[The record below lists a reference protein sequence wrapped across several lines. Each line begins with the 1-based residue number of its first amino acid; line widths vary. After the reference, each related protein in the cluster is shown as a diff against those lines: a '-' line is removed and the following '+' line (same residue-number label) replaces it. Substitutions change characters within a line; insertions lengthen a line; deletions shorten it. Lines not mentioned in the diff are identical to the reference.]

1 MAYLAVLAVTMI
13 VATMALGALL
23 AVRAQARAAN
33 LMSDA
38 AEARL
43 YALSAMELGRLWIS
57 KDANWRANRSHGVWV
72 AGQPIGS
79 GTFTLEVTDPLD
91 GNLANRPHDAV
102 VMKATAVKGQARQV
116 LQVTLAAN
124 PTPLP
129 ALACALHTGGQIH
142 IRAGKRL
149 TAKFATLS
157 TNGDLRNDG
166 TITGNVEALTAS
178 TPGNVNGMLALG
190 VPSKAFP
197 ASTVPEMYASLG
209 TTIVPG
215 DTINKR
221 VLAPGYNPW
230 GATNADG
237 VYVIR
242 TTGNLTIKN
251 TRICGTLVV
260 ICPGHT
266 VTLEGQVLLQPARSD
281 YPALIVN
288 GNLVLKYSSTG
299 TTLSES
305 TQNTNYNPAGAPYQ
319 GVADSD
325 TADQYPCEIQGLV
338 HVIGTLD
345 FADDSLVRG
354 AVICESAASSDA
366 VQSHDSAEIV
376 YDPRLYSNSAYIPQG
391 YTTAVPMVPQ
401 AGSWQQCVN

>member
-33 LMSDA
+33 LMSDVA
-38 AEARL
+38 QARL
-43 YALSAMELGRLWIS
+43 DALSAIELGRLWIS
-57 KDANWRANRSHGVWV
+57 KDANWRANRSHGVWA

-79 GTFTLEVTDPLD
+79 GTFTLEVTDPVD
-91 GNLANRPHDAV
+91 GNLANRPHDPV

-116 LQVTLAAN
+116 LQVTLAAK

-166 TITGNVEALTAS
+166 TITANVEALTAS
-178 TPGNVNGMLALG
+178 TPGNVNGMLKLG
-190 VPSKAFP
+190 APPKAFP
-197 ASTVPEMYASLG
+197 GSTIPEMYANLG
-209 TTIVPG
+209 TTIAPG
-215 DTINKR
+215 NTIDKQ

-242 TTGNLTIKN
+242 TTSDLTVKN
-251 TRICGTLVV
+251 TRIYGTLVV
-260 ICPGHT
+260 ICPGHK
-266 VTLEGQVLLQPARSD
+266 VSLDGQVLLQPARPD
-281 YPALIVN
+281 YPALVVH
-288 GNLVLKYSSTG
+288 GNLVLQFTSTA
-299 TTLSES
+299 TPLSES
-305 TQNTNYNPAGAPYQ
+305 AQAANYNPAGAPYQ
-319 GVADSD
+319 GAVDSD
-325 TADQYPCEIQGLV
+325 TVDQYPSEIQGLV
-338 HVIGTLD
+338 HVTGALD
-345 FADDSLVRG
+345 VEQGSLIRG
-354 AVICESAASSDA
+354 AVLCESTAVPDAADYH
-366 VQSHDSAEIV
+366 QDCEIV
-376 YDPRLYSNSAYIPQG
+376 YTPSLYANPPQG
-391 YTTAVPMVPQ
+391 YTTAVQMVPQ
-401 AGSWQQCVN
+401 AGSWQQGVN